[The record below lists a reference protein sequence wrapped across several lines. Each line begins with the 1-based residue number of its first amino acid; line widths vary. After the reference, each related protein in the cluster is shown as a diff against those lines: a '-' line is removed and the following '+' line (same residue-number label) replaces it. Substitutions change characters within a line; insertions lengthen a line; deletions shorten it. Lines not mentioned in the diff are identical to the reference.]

1 MNLDGDRFIVGAI
14 RGDGISADSG
24 IAYTGTVSSVTTLD
38 FGNTSAIIDGISFRS
53 RTDWII
59 GETTSNNR
67 VELTQGDFAEILEL
81 DTGIFVG
88 GNADSNDNRLT
99 ISGSVMATTAEIGAA
114 GNVGNQLILN
124 STATNAIEMLSLHEN
139 NSLLIEGE
147 FNTFDLLDTELGSTE
162 LFAVL
167 DGNSQLITDLNF
179 DTLLRTSFDATTGYT
194 TFTAAAVTRGD
205 VNLDGVVN
213 FLDISPFITVL
224 TMGETGEFQAQADLN
239 DDGIVNFLD
248 ISPFIIALTG
258 GGV

>member
-1 MNLDGDRFIVGAI
+1 M
-14 RGDGISADSG
+14 
-24 IAYTGTVSSVTTLD
+24 
-38 FGNTSAIIDGISFRS
+38 
-53 RTDWII
+53 
-59 GETTSNNR
+59 
-67 VELTQGDFAEILEL
+67 
-81 DTGIFVG
+81 
-88 GNADSNDNRLT
+88 
-99 ISGSVMATTAEIGAA
+99 
-114 GNVGNQLILN
+114 
-124 STATNAIEMLSLHEN
+124 
-139 NSLLIEGE
+139 
-147 FNTFDLLDTELGSTE
+147 LDTELGSTD

-167 DGNSQLITDLNF
+167 DGDSQLITDLNF

-224 TMGETGEFQAQADLN
+224 TMGETGEFQVQADLN